1 MVRLLLYLKA
11 SAKILTEDAAFR
23 RESLPVGIEASRIIS
38 ELRSEEMSSVWTRS
52 LEDNLAEKTTDL
64 LYGVTSTETMRKTRL
79 WKIAKRFPKGSL
91 LHAHL
96 AGMIDIEWLVETAL
110 DITGMCIFASQSMST
125 TEAREAGDVR
135 FQFSASKTE
144 AFQHQS
150 SKMTLWAPAYVA
162 RELIPLRVAASTF
175 PEGRLQ
181 GFVTWMRK
189 KCTISQDHEENRGL
203 GPSALLQ
210 KFGRCFPII
219 DSLLFYEPIL
229 RLALKHIF
237 EALVEDRIM
246 YAEFRVVFVTPFYG
260 LERDV
265 PDGDYIGFIRVFR
278 EEVEKFKLAEGDG
291 RFWGARVIWT
301 IRRKSSLQNVS
312 AGMKDCI
319 LLKKI
324 FPDMIAGFD
333 FAGQESAGK
342 SLEALTP
349 SLIWFEE
356 ECFKEGLE
364 IPYFFH
370 AGECSSDG
378 DETDNNLFDALLLK
392 TRRIGHALSLFKH
405 PLLMQMAIDNKVLIE
420 SCPISN
426 EALRFTG
433 SIQLHPLPALLARG
447 VPVALGNDDP
457 SIFGEREIGLTNEFC
472 QVLQSFENVGLVGLA
487 HMAENS
493 VRWSCFEDQKLQ
505 SWHADIDGK
514 VTNSLK
520 AARLKMWSDEFAGFC
535 LWITHTLKNGEV

>member
-1 MVRLLLYLKA
+1 MRA
-11 SAKILTEDAAFR
+11 SAKILTEDAVFR
-23 RESLPVGIEASRIIS
+23 RELSSVAIEASLIVS
-38 ELRSEEMSSVWTRS
+38 EIRSEELRSVWTRK
-52 LEDNLAEKTTDL
+52 LEENLAQQTPNL
-64 LYGVTSTETMRKTRL
+64 LHGAASTLDGETMRKTRL

-110 DITGMCIFASQSMST
+110 DTAGMCIFSSQSMST
-125 TEAREAGDVR
+125 AEAREAGDVI

-144 AFQHQS
+144 AFRRQS
-150 SKMTLWAPAYVA
+150 SKKTLWATAYEA

-175 PEGRLQ
+175 PKGGLQ
-181 GFVTWMRK
+181 GFVAWMRR
-189 KCTISQDHEENRGL
+189 KCTIGQDNEENQRL

-229 RLALKHIF
+229 RLALKRIF
-237 EALVEDRIM
+237 EALVEDRVM

-260 LERDV
+260 VGRDV
-265 PDGDYIGFIRVFR
+265 PDGNYLGFVGVFR
-278 EEVEKFKLAEGDG
+278 EEIKRFKSANEDG

-301 IRRKSSLQNVS
+301 IRRKSSLQKVA

-319 LLKKI
+319 FAKKT

-342 SLEALTP
+342 SLESLTP

-356 ECFKEGLE
+356 ECLKERLE
-364 IPYFFH
+364 IPFLFH
-370 AGECSSDG
+370 AGECLSDG
-378 DETDNNLFDALLLK
+378 DETDKNLFDALLLQS
-392 TRRIGHALSLFKH
+392 RRIGHALSLFKH
-405 PLLMQMAIDNKVLIE
+405 PVLMQMAIDNKVLIE

-426 EALRFTG
+426 QALRLTN
-433 SIQLHPLPALLARG
+433 SIQPHPLPALFAHG

-457 SIFGEREIGLTNEFC
+457 SIFGEREIGLTNDFW
-472 QVLQSFENVGLVGLA
+472 QVLQAFENVGLGGLA

-493 VRWSCFEDQKLQ
+493 VRWSCFEDQNLQ
-505 SWHADIDGK
+505 SWHADIDCRA
-514 VTNSLK
+514 TNSLK
-520 AARLKMWSDEFAGFC
+520 ASRLKLWSDEFAGFC
-535 LWITHTLKNGEV
+535 LWITHTFKNADE